1 MFSPTFGA
9 GYLYYGNYEELT
21 SECAW
26 RARLLR
32 DRALGAVVAGV
43 TLGWVRYGGTAVAV
57 VALVTVS
64 RRPPQRTRVA
74 VLTSRTVDRVAGTFW
89 TIGTWGNKIKQMCN
103 KSGRYNHVHCLRHDP

>member
-1 MFSPTFGA
+1 M
-9 GYLYYGNYEELT
+9 
-21 SECAW
+21 
-26 RARLLR
+26 R

-64 RRPPQRTRVA
+64 RWPLQRTRVA

-89 TIGTWGNKIKQMCN
+89 TIGTWGNKIKQICN
-103 KSGRYNHVHCLRHDP
+103 ERERYNHIHWLRHDPSQLE